1 MAGDVGIY
9 EVAIVGGADAPDVGE
24 LATLVAEEG
33 AGATHRYGR
42 RVLIAAVPP
51 DGAQAVERQVPE
63 VTVAAGAGAVD
74 EATTSGLDE
83 IEALGLE
90 AFALRQSDE
99 YAAAKARR
107 PLDGEPWNTEEALP
121 PDAPTSEELE
131 VPEAES
137 VPTGAR
143 LNGRVAV
150 GLIFVEGPTAH
161 NLQFTDAEQRTAVAE
176 VQNGLTWLGNFVLQP
191 TYSRVTWVYDIQT
204 VEVTVDPTTYNPTP
218 NYEAGEAPW
227 RDPALEDLGYEAGH
241 AGVRAYAE
249 DLRTRL
255 NTDSAY
261 CGFFTK
267 YPLHH
272 FAYVQE
278 IGSGPHVV
286 MNYANGP
293 WGTANIDRVFAH
305 ETGHI
310 FGAPDEY
317 RGAQSCECTRLY
329 GFCRKPNANCEVC
342 APGGGVVCIMRH
354 NDWQMCRHTPL
365 HLGLNVRVPDA
376 RRPGFEMSQPQAA
389 RAMRNAFLEPFF
401 TGQHGSNAWVYSQTP
416 GGGAE
421 VPVCSGVT
429 LRLTT
434 RPKP

>member
-1 MAGDVGIY
+1 VTTDTR
-9 EVAIVGGADAPDVGE
+9 AIPE
-24 LATLVAEEG
+24 
-33 AGATHRYGR
+33 
-42 RVLIAAVPP
+42 AV
-51 DGAQAVERQVPE
+51 
-63 VTVAAGAGAVD
+63 
-74 EATTSGLDE
+74 TSGLDE
-83 IEALGLE
+83 IEAVGLE

-121 PDAPTSEELE
+121 PDAPAAEEYE

-137 VPTGAR
+137 VPAGAR

-150 GLIFVEGPTAH
+150 GIIFVDGPAAH
-161 NLQFTDAEQRTAVAE
+161 SLQFTAAERTNAVAE
-176 VQNGLTWLGNFVLQP
+176 VQNGLTQLATLALPP
-191 TYSRVTWVYDIQT
+191 TFSRVTWVYDTQT
-204 VEVTVDPTTYNPTP
+204 VAVNVAPTYDPTP

-227 RDPALEDLGYEAGH
+227 RDPALDDLGYEAGY
-241 AGVRAYAE
+241 AGVRAYVG

-278 IGSGPHVV
+278 IGSGPHLV
-286 MNYANGP
+286 MNYDNDGWGP
-293 WGTANIDRVFAH
+293 ENIDRVFAH

-317 RGAQSCECTRLY
+317 SGAPTCECKYLY
-329 GFCRKPNANCEVC
+329 GFCQKPNANCAVC
-342 APGGGVVCIMRH
+342 APGGGVVCIMKN
-354 NDWQMCRHTPL
+354 NDWQMCRYTPL
-365 HLGLNVRVPDA
+365 HLGFNVRVPDA
-376 RRPGFEMSQPQAA
+376 CRPGREMSQPQAA
-389 RAMRNAFLEPFF
+389 QAMRNAFLEPFF
-401 TGQHGSNAWVYSQTP
+401 TGQHGSNAWVHSQSP

-421 VPVCSGVT
+421 VPVCSRVI
-429 LRLTT
+429 LQLTT